1 MKELKALYFHS
12 FQDFM
17 KAVIRL
23 TKAGHEVD
31 MTQTRI
37 VYGRMYHLKYWEYSA
52 SPEQV
57 EDLLAEQEPVA
68 EIASSEA
75 EVATNYDELSD
86 DELRELAKEA
96 KVQGWYNAKRET
108 LIAKL
113 QAKA

>member
-23 TKAGHEVD
+23 TREGHEVD

-52 SPEQV
+52 SPEQIEELV
-57 EDLLAEQEPVA
+57 V
-68 EIASSEA
+68 EIATE

-86 DELRELAKEA
+86 DEIRELAKEA
-96 KVQGWYNAKRET
+96 KVQGWANAKRET
-108 LIAKL
+108 LIKKL
-113 QAKA
+113 QAKG